1 MIHLCYW
8 VFQIAVQSVRLKN
21 WMKFIEKAS
30 QPRVLKR
37 NVDCQST
44 WEPLRVIIFLDWII
58 VNFALLIHFFLFKW
72 RAYLILHSVI
82 LSRNRTADEN
92 LCRRNFVTSSSLK
105 MSFLLFLAFPF
116 SSLLGLLIIIS
127 IGVVVPIVFVISWV
141 AWKRKQLQI
150 FKNDNVIMK

>member
-105 MSFLLFLAFPF
+105 MSFLLFLAFILF
-116 SSLLGLLIIIS
+116 SFRFFDNNQHRSCGTHCFCYFVGSLETKAITNIQK
-127 IGVVVPIVFVISWV
+127 W
-141 AWKRKQLQI
+141 
-150 FKNDNVIMK
+150 